1 MNPVRAI
8 FNPRGGIHPRSNKD
22 ATANLPVETMP
33 VPKTLYVALNQHLG
47 APASPVV
54 KKGDAVL
61 RDQPLAKPV
70 GYISAWVHAP
80 TSGTVKS
87 IETRITANAQLAT
100 VVEIESDGLD
110 RSLDPP
116 PALADWTSLPARELV
131 DLVQSAG
138 VIGMGGAGFPT
149 HVKLL
154 PPAGKTIQTLI
165 INGAECEP
173 FLTADHRLMIE
184 HADRIWQGIRIL
196 RRILGVSTVHV
207 AIEDNKPDALAALGR
222 AMQGAEDAAQLVIL
236 KTKYPQ
242 GAEKQL
248 IYSCTRREVPC
259 GCLPMDVG
267 CLVENVGTA
276 AAIYNAVVNRRPLT
290 ERIITVTGDAITT
303 PRNLLARVGT
313 PFRDLIARC
322 GGLRGE
328 VGKVVCGG
336 PMMGIAHGTLDVGAA
351 KTTSGLLVL
360 SRRQVAQFTSMPC
373 IACGR
378 CVTACPAG
386 LLPCH
391 LSETIEAEYFDE
403 TESLDV
409 LDCIECG
416 ACAFVCPAH
425 RPLVQHLRKGK
436 SAVIRNR
443 KQREVRTAGKGKP
456 S

>member
-1 MNPVRAI
+1 MNPVRAW
-8 FNPRGGIHPRSNKD
+8 FNPRGGIHPRSNKE
-22 ATANLPVETMP
+22 ATANLPVHTMP

-47 APASPVV
+47 TPAIPVV
-54 KKGDAVL
+54 RKGDTVL
-61 RDQPLAKPV
+61 RDQPLAEPV

-100 VVEIESDGLD
+100 VLEIESDGLD
-110 RSLDPP
+110 QALK
-116 PALADWTSLPARELV
+116 PAPTLLDWTSLPAHELV
-131 DLVQSAG
+131 DLVRNAG

-149 HVKLL
+149 QVKLL
-154 PPAGKTIQTLI
+154 PPPGKTIQTLI

-173 FLTADHRLMIE
+173 FLTADHRLMVE
-184 HADRIWQGIRIL
+184 QAARLWQGIQIL

-207 AIEDNKPDALAALGR
+207 VVEDDKPDAISALGKV
-222 AMQGAEDAAQLVIL
+222 MQGAEGTVRLVIV

-248 IYSCTRREVPC
+248 IYSCTRREVPR
-259 GCLPMDVG
+259 GGLPMDVG
-267 CLVENVGTA
+267 CLVENVATA
-276 AAIYNAVVNRRPLT
+276 AAIHDAVVYRRPLT

-303 PRNLLARVGT
+303 PGNLLARVGT
-313 PFRDLIARC
+313 PFRDLIAQC
-322 GGLRGE
+322 GGLRGD
-328 VGKVVCGG
+328 VGKVICGG
-336 PMMGIAHGTLDVGAA
+336 PMMGIAHASLDVGAA
-351 KTTSGLLVL
+351 KTTSGLLLL

-378 CVTACPAG
+378 CVTACPVG

-391 LSETIEAEYFDE
+391 LSETIEAEHFDE
-403 TESLDV
+403 TESLNI

-416 ACAFVCPAH
+416 ACAFECPAH

-436 SAVIRNR
+436 TAVIRNR
-443 KQREVRTAGKGKP
+443 RQRKSRTADHGKT